1 MANELPLTAVDVRIL
16 RTLAR
21 VRFATE
27 RVLHLAGAGSD
38 EKHRKARLRV
48 LKEAG
53 LIASSGPIAKDN
65 GGRLAAFYKLTD
77 KGARQASLEV
87 GELVTAPKS
96 ATLKAS
102 GHAHAEGVAR
112 TVLALYAM
120 AAAYGGKVGRLLL
133 EAEMETEGTFQR
145 KAALTWSAMT
155 KGGEIIQHTVIPD
168 ILAGVMLPDGRTRP
182 LAVEYENGANRN
194 DARHAVSKREL
205 YGEVLERRLI
215 EQALGC
221 EAAPRVLFICPSADL
236 LQKVWER
243 WAKPSADDWSAIYMQ
258 AIDAVEANPRAE
270 WYRIGEEPTPLFKTA

>member
-1 MANELPLTAVDVRIL
+1 MLV
-16 RTLAR
+16 
-21 VRFATE
+21 
-27 RVLHLAGAGSD
+27 LAGVGSD
-38 EKHRKARLRV
+38 AKHLKVRLWALRR
-48 LKEAG
+48 LG
-53 LIASSGPIAKDN
+53 LIGSCGIIAKKN
-65 GGRLAAFYKLTD
+65 GGRLSAFYKLTH
-77 KGARQASLEV
+77 KGAVRASLLVCDLVKEPQ
-87 GELVTAPKS
+87 GEGPNES
-96 ATLKAS
+96 S
-102 GHAHAEGVAR
+102 YAHAEGVAR
-112 TVLALYAM
+112 TVLALHAM

-258 AIDAVEANPRAE
+258 AIDALEANPRAE